1 MRRLGELVTLNHVI
15 SRKFRLIAMNL
26 SMAIKEIASREP
38 LPANQARKLSHI
50 LIYTPKV
57 SLNPSNVLIKLRLTI
72 RLMSSQ
78 ILNPTEI
85 LRASRTLI
93 SCSRRIWIWFR
104 LRNFRLASAGGSLSL
119 DVFLRRSPI
128 AGILT
133 PTGIHA
139 HGTDRV
145 PWYGLCGVRYGIGM
159 RRADF
164 HSFKVDDGAI
174 SKDC

>member
-1 MRRLGELVTLNHVI
+1 
-15 SRKFRLIAMNL
+15 MNL
-26 SMAIKEIASREP
+26 FLQIKH
-38 LPANQARKLSHI
+38 ANFPTSSS
-50 LIYTPKV
+50 TPQKSV
-57 SLNPSNVLIKLRLTI
+57 SIPQMRSIKLRLTI